1 MIIGCKV
8 VILHMGSD
16 MAWTVMNQAHNM
28 GLMDDGYVWL
38 NTDSVT
44 MGQLPT
50 KESSRF
56 TGLFGTRPMASK
68 SNLYSTFFGRN
79 DSPRVS
85 VEYFLLYFKFVTL
98 P

>member
-16 MAWTVMNQAHNM
+16 MAWTVMNQAQKM

-50 KESSRF
+50 KESLRY
-56 TGLFGTRPMASK
+56 TGLVGTRPMASK